1 MSSAWRTPC
10 ASWPAQRSGRRSVL
24 ARSNPPTDAPDLSVA
39 MVTYNGRELA
49 LATLRSALERS
60 GPIAVEWF
68 VVDNGSADGTADA
81 IARELPDVTVI
92 RGDNLGFAH
101 GNNVVLE
108 QARGRYVLLLN
119 PDIEIERGT
128 LASLVAAL
136 DERPDVGAASVVQRG
151 TAGDVLPSI
160 RRFPSPL
167 RNMAEALFAPKVHA
181 LRGFQEHDLELD
193 TYFKE
198 RAADWVCG
206 AFLIARREA
215 IEDAGLLDERFF
227 LYSEEVDWCLRI
239 RAAGWDIRHLPVM
252 EVVHHEG
259 KPTPARV
266 AEECHS
272 RVLYARKHFD
282 RLPALAIQAALTLK
296 HALRLALIAGPAL
309 VRPRWR
315 HRARC
320 EAHGLAV
327 LLGVMK
333 PPLSTAA
340 RLGVA
345 RSRSDRCSGSPVGVQ
360 ATHGTGAR
368 R

>member
-1 MSSAWRTPC
+1 
-10 ASWPAQRSGRRSVL
+10 
-24 ARSNPPTDAPDLSVA
+24 

-49 LATLRSALERS
+49 LATLRSALES
-60 GPIAVEWF
+60 TGSIAVEWF
-68 VVDNGSADGTADA
+68 VADNGSTDGTAEA
-81 IARELPDVTVI
+81 IERELPGVTVI

-108 QARGRYVLLLN
+108 RARGRYVLLLN

-128 LASLVAAL
+128 LASLVAEL
-136 DERPDVGAASVVQRG
+136 DERPDVGAASVIHRG
-151 TAGDVLPSI
+151 TAGHVLPSI

-167 RNMAEALFAPKVHA
+167 RNLAEALFAPKLRA
-181 LRGFQEHDLELD
+181 LRGLQELDLELD
-193 TYFKE
+193 TYFEE

-215 IEDAGLLDERFF
+215 IGDAGPLDERFF

-239 RAAGWDIRHLPVM
+239 RAAGWEIRHLPVM
-252 EVVHHEG
+252 EIVHHEG

-282 RLPALAIQAALTLK
+282 RRAALAIHAALIVK
-296 HALRLALIAGPAL
+296 HALRLALVAAPAL
-309 VRPRWR
+309 LRPALRF
-315 HRARC
+315 RARC

-327 LLGVMK
+327 LVGAME
-333 PPLSTAA
+333 PPLSKAAREGAARAVSDRRDGVPVAAQVVPTAA
-340 RLGVA
+340 DDRVA
-345 RSRSDRCSGSPVGVQ
+345 LRGHPFFPSVHESREPPRTFV
-360 ATHGTGAR
+360 R
-368 R
+368 

>member
-1 MSSAWRTPC
+1 
-10 ASWPAQRSGRRSVL
+10 
-24 ARSNPPTDAPDLSVA
+24 
-39 MVTYNGRELA
+39 MVTYNGRALA
-49 LATLRSALERS
+49 LATLRSALENS

-68 VVDNGSADGTADA
+68 VADSGSTDGTADA
-81 IARELPDVTVI
+81 IENELPDVTVI

-136 DERPDVGAASVVQRG
+136 DERPDVGAASVIQRG
-151 TAGDVLPSI
+151 TAGHVLPSI

-167 RNMAEALFAPKVHA
+167 RNLAEALFAPKIRA
-181 LRGFQEHDLELD
+181 LRGLQEHDVELD
-193 TYFKE
+193 TYFEE

-215 IEDAGLLDERFF
+215 IEDAGPLDERFF

-259 KPTPARV
+259 KATPARV
-266 AEECHS
+266 AEECYS
-272 RVLYARKHFD
+272 RLLYARKHFG
-282 RLPALAIQAALTLK
+282 RRPAFAIHAALVIR

-309 VRPRWR
+309 ARPRLR

-320 EAHGLAV
+320 EAHALAV
-327 LLGVMK
+327 LVGTMK

-345 RSRSDRCSGSPVGVQ
+345 RLRSDRRNGSPVGAQ
-360 ATHGTGAR
+360 AIHGTGD
-368 R
+368 